1 MRDPFTRSW
10 MTTGEV
16 LLKWGVRKLIGI
28 NDLSGA
34 KCKNSN
40 GNGGQMSYRGPEKKS
55 YPSLETG
62 RCWGISAC
70 FSRFERQWFACWK
83 FSPMRTAQQGER
95 DAPDTHCTGSWALSP
110 AGLLCVTWHGDGFS
124 LAGSKHPRANCENSK
139 AKKGF
144 RWSGRYLG
152 TKFPGVLISC
162 SILLMGLGRI

>member
-83 FSPMRTAQQGER
+83 FSPTRTAQQGER
-95 DAPDTHCTGSWALSP
+95 DAPDMLHWLLGPQSCWAALCHLAWRWVQPGWIKAPKSQLREFKGKKRLQMIWKVSWHKVSRCPNFL
-110 AGLLCVTWHGDGFS
+110 
-124 LAGSKHPRANCENSK
+124 
-139 AKKGF
+139 
-144 RWSGRYLG
+144 
-152 TKFPGVLISC
+152 
-162 SILLMGLGRI
+162 